1 MLRSIPTAYFSYVED
16 NDNNADDA
24 MDDFPGIGHGVP
36 QPTADGF

>member
-24 MDDFPGIGHGVP
+24 MGDFPDIGHGGHP
-36 QPTADGF
+36 PTADGF